1 MNKRLK
7 VNVMNSEITNVSKLS
22 SVTVVKTDKPSDSGI
37 NALLNGNNVTTP
49 TPDSNQ
55 NEKEHGKSP
64 PSLDSVKKAAEQGN
78 SLLQAANRS
87 LHFQID
93 DSTKR
98 MIVKIVDNETGKV
111 VRQIPSEEMLDFVK
125 RMQALDGHKGAVLQD
140 RA

>member
-1 MNKRLK
+1 MS
-7 VNVMNSEITNVSKLS
+7 SEITNVPKLS
-22 SVTVVKTDKPSDSGI
+22 PVTIVKTEKLSPSDTGVD
-37 NALLNGNNVTTP
+37 ALLNGSAINSS
-49 TPDSNQ
+49 DQ
-55 NEKEHGKSP
+55 NENSHGKVP

-93 DSTKR
+93 ESTKR
-98 MIVKIVDNETGKV
+98 VVVKVVDSETGKI

-125 RMQALDGHKGAVLQD
+125 RMQALDGQKGAVIQD

>member
-1 MNKRLK
+1 M

-22 SVTVVKTDKPSDSGI
+22 PVTVVKTEKPSADSGVA
-37 NALLNGNNVTTP
+37 ALQNGSTVNS
-49 TPDSNQ
+49 PDLNQ
-55 NEKEHGKSP
+55 NQNQSEKANAKSP

-98 MIVKIVDNETGKV
+98 MVVKVVDNETGKV
-111 VRQIPSEEMLDFVK
+111 VRQIPSEEMIDFIK

>member
-1 MNKRLK
+1 
-7 VNVMNSEITNVSKLS
+7 MNSEITNVSKLS
-22 SVTVVKTDKPSDSGI
+22 PVTVVKTEKPLDSGVG
-37 NALLNGNNVTTP
+37 ALLNGSTANA
-49 TPDSNQ
+49 PDSSK
-55 NEKEHGKSP
+55 NEKAHGNKSPP

-98 MIVKIVDNETGKV
+98 MIVKIVDDETGKV
-111 VRQIPSEEMLDFVK
+111 VRQIPSEEMMDFVK
-125 RMQALDGHKGAVLQD
+125 RMQALDGHKGAVIQD